1 MSKLIALVPIAVLI
15 DGVRTKIE
23 PGEDVPA
30 DTLSAH
36 DLMELKSMGSIKDED
51 EEAAVAKKQARAEV
65 AAGADFERERK
76 AIAAAN
82 ASTAPPAAAKK
93 K

>member
-1 MSKLIALVPIAVLI
+1 MSKLIALVALAVLV
-15 DGVRTKIE
+15 DGVRTEIA
-23 PGEDVPA
+23 PGEEVPA

-36 DLMELKSMGSIKDED
+36 DLKELKNMGSIKDED
-51 EEAAVAKKQARAEV
+51 EEAVAAKKHERAEV
-65 AAGADFERERK
+65 AASADFQRERK

-82 ASTAPPAAAKK
+82 ASTAPSAAAKK